1 MEINGRIAIPLDI
14 LKPGLVLD
22 IFPEGVNFLRELPL
36 AEAEEMGEAPVQLLE
51 GKSYEYLFSCPDYRL
66 RTNYNGIITQSR
78 STNLAGG
85 RIVPNIYVG
94 TLTAHASHKDT
105 PELEIPVYFEVLA
118 SKFDN
123 EPNKSYRE
131 HYRYMLESITEKST
145 ELLMQI
151 NSPIHQNYEVDFDQD
166 PKTIYQRFCF
176 VRSIIDSPEFEEALQ
191 KIISNPKTNW
201 SENPEIKDTRGIRRF
216 NQSAIR
222 QLVSGSNRTALDEG
236 HSLRR
241 HGLNSIPSKIE
252 GVKKVEILDNPENR
266 FIKHA
271 LEVYLSFCENCLEK
285 FSPATRESKE
295 ADSLVKKLEGAL
307 SHTFF
312 KDISRPTT
320 LRLNSPVLQRKSG
333 YREILNSWLKFDLAA
348 KLIWKGG
355 DDVYQAGKRDIATL
369 YEYWLFFTLYD
380 LFMEKFKLDKHSIGD
395 KAYDHLFKFDNDKI
409 ELLVKAGKHVALRG
423 QCDFGTKSIQ
433 VKFSYNR
440 SFEGGNIYA
449 NSKGGSWTSTLRP
462 DYTLTFWPVDLKE
475 MEAEKL
481 ELIVHIHFDA
491 KYKVNQFL
499 VNIGSR
505 TEDLDLEKEEERKG
519 NYKNA
524 DLLKMHAYKDAI
536 RRTGGSYILYPGTE
550 QKAFRGFH
558 EIIPGLGAFAINPS
572 NDKSGIDK
580 LSAFVDKVISHLL
593 DRSSQRDRLSSKVY
607 EIHKNTKTDDNI
619 LHEPFPEYHTGA
631 GSQRIIPDETFVLVG
646 YSRSPER
653 MKWYENK
660 GIYNFRMDD
669 DAGSLVLSKE
679 VADAKYLLLREN
691 GMDKAD
697 KLFKITSKG
706 PKVYSKAKL
715 LELDYPEIGT
725 GKEYYLVVKIVKV
738 EPSDFGDVKWNY
750 KALSEYQ
757 KTIDSQ
763 PNPRKRVGIPF
774 TVTLSELMRVVEKEG
789 LNKSV

>member
-1 MEINGRIAIPLDI
+1 MEIKGRIAIPLDT

-22 IFPEGVNFLRELPL
+22 IFPEGDNFLRELPL
-36 AEAEEMGEAPVQLLE
+36 PEAEEMGEAAVQLLE

-94 TLTAHASHKDT
+94 TLTAYASHKDN
-105 PELEIPVYFEVLA
+105 PEKEFTVSFEVLA

-131 HYRYMLESITEKST
+131 HYRYMLESITDKCT

-151 NSPIHQNYEVDFDQD
+151 NSPVHQNYEVDFDQD

-176 VRSIIDSPEFEEALQ
+176 VRSIINSPEFEEAIQ

-201 SENPEIKDTRGIRRF
+201 SENPEVKDTRNIRRF
-216 NQSAIR
+216 NQSSIR

-236 HSLRR
+236 HLLRR
-241 HGLNSIPSKIE
+241 YGLNSIPSKIQ

-271 LEVYLSFCENCLEK
+271 LEVYLSFCENCLDK
-285 FSPATRESKE
+285 FSPTTRERKE
-295 ADSLVKKLEGAL
+295 ADILVKTLENIL
-307 SHTFF
+307 SHNFF
-312 KDISRPTT
+312 KEISRPTT
-320 LRLNSPVLQRKSG
+320 LRLNSTVLQRKSG
-333 YREILNSWLKFDLAA
+333 YREILSSWLKFDLAA

-355 DDVYQAGKRDIATL
+355 DDVYQAGKRDIAAL

-380 LFMEKFKLDKHSIGD
+380 LFKGKFKLDQHSGD
-395 KAYDHLFKFDNDKI
+395 DISYNHLFEFDKDKI
-409 ELLVKAGKHVALRG
+409 QVIVKRGKHVALKG
-423 QCDFGTKSIQ
+423 KCDFGTRVLMI
-433 VKFSYNR
+433 KFSFNR
-440 SFEGGNIYA
+440 SFQGGNMYTEG
-449 NSKGGSWTSTLRP
+449 NSGSWTSTLRP
-462 DYTLTFWPVDLKE
+462 DYTLTFWPADMKE
-475 MEAEKL
+475 KDAEKL
-481 ELIVHIHFDA
+481 EQIVHIHFDA

-499 VNIGSR
+499 VNIGSG

-536 RRTGGSYILYPGTE
+536 RRTGGAYILYPGTE

-572 NDKSGIDK
+572 EDKSGIDK
-580 LSAFVDKVISHLL
+580 LSDFIDQVMKHLL
-593 DRSSQRDRLSSKVY
+593 DRISQRDRLSSKVY
-607 EIHKNTKTDDNI
+607 EIHKNSKTDDNI
-619 LHEPFPEYHTGA
+619 LHEPFPEYHKE
-631 GSQRIIPDETFVLVG
+631 SSSERIIPDETFVLVG
-646 YSRSPER
+646 YSRSPKR

-660 GIYNFRMDD
+660 GLYNFRMDD

-679 VADAKYLLLREN
+679 VADAKYLLLREK
-691 GMDKAD
+691 GKDKAD
-697 KLFKITSKG
+697 RLFQITSEG
-706 PKVYSKAKL
+706 PIVYSKSKL
-715 LELDYPEIGT
+715 HELGYPQIGT
-725 GKEYYLVVKIVKV
+725 GKAYYLIIKIKKVK
-738 EPSDFGDVKWNY
+738 PSDFGAVKWRF
-750 KALSEYQ
+750 KDLHAYQ
-757 KTIDSQ
+757 KSIESERNIRT
-763 PNPRKRVGIPF
+763 RVGIPF
-774 TVTLSELMRVVEKEG
+774 TVTLSELMRVVERQG
-789 LNKSV
+789 